1 MKKVLINARKEDY
14 ADLASILEDHHHV
27 VLRQDPVYEVKVFLP
42 DNDLD
47 AFIEEVRETVDLRYR
62 ENLIEVS
69 SPEFVIS
76 PYLTR
81 AEEKAE
87 KTEKIERTPIE
98 KLIETTRPYLRL
110 NTGTLAMTS
119 IAGLIALTGL
129 FLNNVT
135 VIIGAMLLSPIL
147 GPIYAF
153 AISVA
158 VGRGKDGVRS
168 LSVLAALLLS
178 VFVLSAL
185 TTAGLNLLVPL
196 TVTPEILSRTVV
208 SPIYILMAV
217 LLGFAA
223 VLALDRGMSDLIAGV
238 AIAAALL
245 PPTVVAGIATILLT
259 DRVLQAGVLVL
270 ENVVGMLAGALIATL
285 VLGIGAREYYEQV
298 AARKAMVRTALAVAV
313 LLAILLGLSLALT

>member
-14 ADLASILEDHHHV
+14 ANLASILEEHHHL

-42 DNDLD
+42 DSDLD
-47 AFIEEVRETVDLRYR
+47 AFIDEVRETIDLRYK

-76 PYLTR
+76 PYLKR

-87 KTEKIERTPIE
+87 KTERTPIE
-98 KLIETTRPYLRL
+98 KLVETTRPYLRL
-110 NTGTLAMTS
+110 NAGTLAMTS

-129 FLNNVT
+129 FLNNVA

-158 VGRGKDGVRS
+158 VGRGKDGLRS

-185 TTAGLNLLVPL
+185 TTAGLHFLVPL
-196 TVTPEILSRTVV
+196 AVTPEILSRTVV

-245 PPTVVAGIATILLT
+245 PPTVVAGIATVLLT
-259 DRVLQAGVLVL
+259 DRVLLAGVLVL

-298 AARKAMVRTALAVAV
+298 AARKAMARTALAIAL
-313 LLAILLGLSLALT
+313 LLAILLGLSLSLT